1 MSSPIDSTI
10 ALNTRNKFRLSQ
22 NIVLTIGILCLLI
35 TTINTIL
42 LYSHYGTLT
51 PNGNRYYHRVDM
63 DTVVWKLVILE
74 LAAMLSLIYPS
85 IRYAL
90 SSNSNLIRMGIFPST
105 GKFGNVVSIILT
117 VFSLGSQIIYTLS
130 FCMIV
135 NEYLSNHSRVMAE
148 DLETGLQYLAYIGC
162 ILFWG
167 FVNTVYSVKYRFKW

>member
-1 MSSPIDSTI
+1 MKYTNNSLTWIRIVVFVLAFISVLTVTISTI
-10 ALNTRNKFRLSQ
+10 A
-22 NIVLTIGILCLLI
+22 
-35 TTINTIL
+35 
-42 LYSHYGTLT
+42 LYSHYGPLT
-51 PNGNRYYHRVDM
+51 PNGNRYYHRFDM

-90 SSNSNLIRMGIFPST
+90 SSNSNLIRKGIFPST
-105 GKFGNVVSIILT
+105 GKFGDVVSIILT

-130 FCMIV
+130 FCIIV

-148 DLETGLQYLAYIGC
+148 DLETGLQYLSYIGC